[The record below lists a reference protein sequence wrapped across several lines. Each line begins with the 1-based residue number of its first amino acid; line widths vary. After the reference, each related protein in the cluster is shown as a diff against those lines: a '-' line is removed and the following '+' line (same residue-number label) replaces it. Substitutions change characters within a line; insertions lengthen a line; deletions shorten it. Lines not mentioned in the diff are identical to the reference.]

1 MCESPWYEYAAN
13 CSKLFGKRLIYME
26 YEIILMFEVIRI
38 LLKNRNIDT
47 CIVHV
52 EQECMHNIQSFNNLF
67 TDQQVLF

>member
-1 MCESPWYEYAAN
+1 MYESRSYEYAAY

-26 YEIILMFEVIRI
+26 YEIISMFEVIRI

-52 EQECMHNIQSFNNLF
+52 EQKCMHNIKML
-67 TDQQVLF
+67 QQFIY

>member
-1 MCESPWYEYAAN
+1 MV
-13 CSKLFGKRLIYME
+13 
-26 YEIILMFEVIRI
+26 YEIISMFEVIRI

-67 TDQQVLF
+67 TDPQVLFKIYYC